1 MMARRCLPWPSGR
14 AFRAALVL
22 AVQVSPLATLTALGN
37 LVRGKRV
44 RAWNALCRL
53 AARHPAHYRRW
64 IAHSAPLREAAWI
77 AGAQALPGLA
87 IITLPGE
94 GVTLQDLLIRAA
106 ADGSHWLVPLWPG
119 DRIGASLPRALGAAL
134 IRWPDA
140 RIIQWD
146 EDVETPTGRAQP
158 WLKPQWDPLLH
169 IARDC
174 LGGAS
179 AIHVETARAAL
190 AALPDL
196 PATAAGLARLQL
208 AMLGEG
214 HVPAHVPLILT
225 HRAAALAPLP
235 HWPALVAV
243 HWPGWQIV
251 PRDDG
256 LPFLR
261 VLPPAPAAWPAVSI
275 IIPTRDRADLMR
287 TCLSSL
293 ARLAYPGR
301 VEIIAVDNGSRDAE
315 ALALLATEA
324 AAGRILLLRDDG
336 PFNFSRLN
344 NQAAVIATGDYLC
357 LFNNDVEALDRDWL
371 AIMMRHAVQ
380 PGVGAVGAQLL
391 YPDGSIQ
398 HAGVAVGIGDAA
410 GHVQRGIDPASHDHA
425 AWHAI
430 TRQVSVVTA
439 ACLLVARQN
448 FEAVGGLDEAG
459 FAVAFNDVDFCL
471 KLQASSLANIYCAE
485 SRLLHAESRTRP
497 RDNRSDQVE
506 RFNRELALL
515 QQRWGTA
522 GRCDPHHS
530 PLFSP
535 TAEACLL
542 SMA

>member
-1 MMARRCLPWPSGR
+1 MA
-14 AFRAALVL
+14 A
-22 AVQVSPLATLTALGN
+22 QVAPPETLMALGN

-64 IAHSAPLREAAWI
+64 LAHAAPLQEAAWI
-77 AGAQALPGLA
+77 DGAQALPGMA
-87 IITLPGE
+87 VIQLPSE
-94 GVTLQDLLIRAA
+94 GVTLQLLLTRAA
-106 ADGSHWLVPLWPG
+106 ADGAHWLVPLYPG
-119 DRIGASLPRALGAAL
+119 DRLGAALPHALGAAL
-134 IRWPDA
+134 ARWPDA
-140 RIIQWD
+140 RIIHWD
-146 EDVETPTGRAQP
+146 EDVEAPAGRAQP

-196 PATAAGLARLQL
+196 PATSAGLARLQL
-208 AMLGEG
+208 AMLAQGE
-214 HVPAHVPLILT
+214 VPAHVPLILT
-225 HRAAALAPLP
+225 QRAAALAPLP
-235 HWPALVAV
+235 HWPALVAA
-243 HWPGWQIV
+243 HWPSWQIV

-261 VLPPAPAAWPAVSI
+261 VLAPEPAAWPAVSI

-287 TCLSSL
+287 TCLTGL
-293 ARLAYPGR
+293 ARLAYPGK
-301 VEIIAVDNGSRDAE
+301 VEIIVVDNGSSDEE
-315 ALALLATEA
+315 ALALLAVEA
-324 AAGRILLLRDDG
+324 AAGRIRLLRDDG

-344 NQAAVIATGDYLC
+344 NQAAGIASGDYLC
-357 LFNNDVEALDRDWL
+357 LFNNDVEALDGDWL
-371 AIMMRHAVQ
+371 VMMMRHAAQ

-410 GHVQRGIDPASHDHA
+410 GHVQRGIDPASSDHA
-425 AWHAI
+425 AWHAV
-430 TRQVSVVTA
+430 TRQVSVITA
-439 ACLLVARQN
+439 ACLLVARRHY
-448 FEAVGGLDEAG
+448 EAVGGLDEAG

-471 KLQASSLANIYCAE
+471 KLQASGLANIYCAE
-485 SRLLHAESRTRP
+485 SRLVHAESRTRP

-515 QQRWGTA
+515 QQRWRTA
-522 GRCDPHHS
+522 GHCDPHHS

>member
-1 MMARRCLPWPSGR
+1 MARRRLPWPSGR
-14 AFRAALVL
+14 ALRAALVL
-22 AVQVSPLATLTALGN
+22 AVQVAPLATLTALGN

-64 IAHSAPLREAAWI
+64 LAHTAPLREAAWI
-77 AGAQALPGLA
+77 AGATALPGVA
-87 IITLPGE
+87 IIPLPGE
-94 GVTLQDLLIRAA
+94 AVTLQELLAEAA
-106 ADGSHWLVPLWPG
+106 ASGSHWLVPLWPG
-119 DRIGASLPRALGAAL
+119 DRAGAALPRALAATL
-134 IRWPDA
+134 ARWPDA
-140 RIIQWD
+140 RIIYWD
-146 EDVETPTGRAQP
+146 EDVETPASRTQP
-158 WLKPQWDPLLH
+158 WLKPEWDPLLH

-179 AIHVETARAAL
+179 AIHIESARASL

-225 HRAAALAPLP
+225 HRAAAMAALP
-235 HWPALVAV
+235 HWAALVAA
-243 HWPGWQIV
+243 HWSGWQIV
-251 PRDDG
+251 LRGDG
-256 LPFLR
+256 LPFLQ

-287 TCLSSL
+287 TCLSGL
-293 ARLAYPGR
+293 ARLVYPGR
-301 VEIIAVDNGSRDAE
+301 VEIIVIDNGSSDAE
-315 ALALLATEA
+315 TLALLASEA
-324 AAGRILLLRDDG
+324 EAGRIRVLRDDG

-344 NQAAVIATGDYLC
+344 NRAAAIATGDYLC
-357 LFNNDVEALDRDWL
+357 LFNNDVEALDGDWL
-371 AIMMRHAVQ
+371 SAMVRHAIQ

-410 GHVQRGIDPASHDHA
+410 GHVQRGIDPASKDHA
-425 AWHAI
+425 AWHAV

-439 ACLLVARQN
+439 ACLLVARQHY
-448 FEAVGGLDEAG
+448 EAVGGLDGAG

-497 RDNRSDQVE
+497 RDNRPDQLE

>member
-1 MMARRCLPWPSGR
+1 MVRRSLPWPSAR

-22 AVQVSPLATLTALGN
+22 AVQVAPLETLSALGN

-53 AARHPAHYRRW
+53 AARHPSHYRRW
-64 IAHSAPLREAAWI
+64 LAHTAPMREAAWI
-77 AGAQALPGLA
+77 AGAAALPGVTIA
-87 IITLPGE
+87 ALPGE
-94 GVTLQDLLIRAA
+94 GVMLQDMLAKLAG
-106 ADGSHWLVPLWPG
+106 DGALWAVPLWPG
-119 DRIGASLPRALGAAL
+119 DKTGAALPSALGAAL
-134 IRWPDA
+134 ARWPDA
-140 RIIQWD
+140 RIIHWD
-146 EDVETPTGRAQP
+146 EDVDTPTGRGQP

-196 PATAAGLARLQL
+196 PATVAGLARLHL
-208 AMLGEG
+208 AMLTDGAE
-214 HVPAHVPLILT
+214 PAHVPLILT
-225 HRAAALAPLP
+225 HRAAAMTTLP
-235 HWPALVAV
+235 HWPALIAA
-243 HWPGWQIV
+243 HWPGWQIATQG
-251 PRDDG
+251 DG

-261 VLPPAPAAWPAVSI
+261 VLPPLPAIWPAVTI

-287 TCLSSL
+287 TCLLGL

-301 VEIIAVDNGSRDAE
+301 VEIIVVDNGSSDAE
-315 ALALLATEA
+315 ALALLADEA
-324 AAGRILLLRDDG
+324 AAGRIRLLRDPG

-344 NQAAVIATGDYLC
+344 NCAAAIASGDYLC
-357 LFNNDVEALDRDWL
+357 LFNNDVEALDGDWL
-371 AIMMRHAVQ
+371 AVMMRHAVC

-410 GHVQRGIDPASHDHA
+410 GHVQRGIDPASSDHA
-425 AWHAI
+425 AWHAV

-439 ACLLVARQN
+439 ACLLVARRHY
-448 FEAVGGLDEAG
+448 EAVGGLDEAG

-471 KLQASSLANIYCAE
+471 KLQASGLSNIYCAQ
-485 SRLLHAESRTRP
+485 SRLIHAESRTRP
-497 RDNRSDQVE
+497 RDDRPDQVD
-506 RFNRELALL
+506 RFNRELTLL
-515 QQRWGTA
+515 QARWGTA
-522 GRCDPHHS
+522 GHCDPHHS
-530 PLFSP
+530 PLFSH